1 MEHESDGQGGLTLAV
16 RWTARVWAI
25 VTIGVVILL
34 SLGEGIHPA
43 GPAELMGLVLYPGGI
58 CVGMIL
64 AWWKEG
70 LGGGVT
76 VASLVAFY
84 ILYTVTKGSLPP
96 GWAWLILAIPG
107 FLFLWSWRR
116 SRRADAAAA

>member
-1 MEHESDGQGGLTLAV
+1 MERESDGRGRLTLAV

-34 SLGEGIHPA
+34 SVGEGIHPT
-43 GPAELMGLVLYPGGI
+43 GLPELIGLVLYPGGI
-58 CVGMIL
+58 CVGMVL

-96 GWAWLILAIPG
+96 GWAWLILAFPG
-107 FLFLWSWRR
+107 LLFLWCWRR
-116 SRRADAAAA
+116 SRPADSATA